1 MTYQAPP
8 GLSAGVEATKSG
20 DRGTTPRYGT
30 CNNFFQDTVATDS
43 MHMIFYLSNQQSKEK
58 GGQQQELPDKPTD
71 FQVRVH
77 VLEARKLVG
86 SNPNPTVKVACG
98 RHIQQTS
105 TQKGTNS
112 PVFDEVS
119 IRSSIVQLELVL
131 KVFHHR
137 YTLIMIHYSYAYVR
151 MNTFCHSYNLIPD

>member
-1 MTYQAPP
+1 M
-8 GLSAGVEATKSG
+8 SHSK
-20 DRGTTPRYGT
+20 
-30 CNNFFQDTVATDS
+30 
-43 MHMIFYLSNQQSKEK
+43 QQRASYEK
-58 GGQQQELPDKPTD
+58 KDGQQQKLPDKPTD

-105 TQKGTNS
+105 TQKGTNN

-119 IRSSIVQLELVL
+119 MYSKTEIAAKKYHRLGGLLTLIE
-131 KVFHHR
+131 FHHHTNVEIKHEENNVSVWGR
-137 YTLIMIHYSYAYVR
+137 DHD
-151 MNTFCHSYNLIPD
+151 HQ